1 MTKWWVVTL
10 SGPRSQAC
18 RSRFGRRRVRRSR
31 FSGREW
37 SITCLYY
44 VLAFLTTV
52 AVLSMIIPLIGHAF
66 ARPASS
72 SILRASCV
80 RWKSMAATQDGPVV
94 SETNRRTF
102 HRRVRTIILTS
113 FLGTEATMKRFWKD
127 VGIERRQ
134 NMLAITLDKHALKT
148 PSGNTLLLP
157 TNKSLVASL
166 IAAEWDHQE
175 TLLKPHALP
184 MVTQSCLV

>member
-1 MTKWWVVTL
+1 
-10 SGPRSQAC
+10 
-18 RSRFGRRRVRRSR
+18 
-31 FSGREW
+31 
-37 SITCLYY
+37 
-44 VLAFLTTV
+44 
-52 AVLSMIIPLIGHAF
+52 
-66 ARPASS
+66 
-72 SILRASCV
+72 
-80 RWKSMAATQDGPVV
+80 
-94 SETNRRTF
+94 
-102 HRRVRTIILTS
+102 
-113 FLGTEATMKRFWKD
+113 MKRFWKD

-134 NMLAITLDKHALKT
+134 NMLSITLDKHALKT